1 MSAVVEQ
8 LARFRGT
15 VWIPELLL
23 RRGLPLALASLQ
35 LDERG
40 AIVDLDS
47 PPVLT
52 AQGLRP
58 SRVATRQRAI
68 TQPQALAIYRA
79 GAAAIRWWSTFES
92 LWTNVTVFDRASR
105 HLRIEEVR
113 PLGPRDEVVLEAGD
127 FLGMT
132 PG

>member
-1 MSAVVEQ
+1 MLPVHRKVE
-8 LARFRGT
+8 R
-15 VWIPELLL
+15 
-23 RRGLPLALASLQ
+23 
-35 LDERG
+35 
-40 AIVDLDS
+40 
-47 PPVLT
+47 
-52 AQGLRP
+52 
-58 SRVATRQRAI
+58 RVATRQRAI